1 MLCLKG
7 VGWVNR
13 CSLNTLAKTNKQTNK
28 QIMKLKVF
36 ISFLVLQVINVIRD
50 VTSVGSFFFNTFWIL
65 FHASYYLLFCP
76 LLYRWTSLAMKF
88 QKVHKAVI
96 IVLSSV
102 YYLLLSYISGCFFV
116 EESTLRFLLNF
127 CIAVPSQTSALL
139 WNIRGSY
146 LLNGCLAKKAQHCWL
161 TWRFHT
167 IHLLIIGLF
176 SSFFKAGRLV
186 VSFKSGRWAK
196 YELFALEVIIKN
208 FDCPFTIPLVGKS
221 AWLMFFC
228 VWDAWV
234 THRACK
240 EEHFIHWMHERCSN
254 FKSHLVYFVL
264 L

>member
-1 MLCLKG
+1 MDFTRYEVPKG
-7 VGWVNR
+7 TQGSHY
-13 CSLNTLAKTNKQTNK
+13 CPKFSL
-28 QIMKLKVF
+28 
-36 ISFLVLQVINVIRD
+36 
-50 VTSVGSFFFNTFWIL
+50 
-65 FHASYYLLFCP
+65 
-76 LLYRWTSLAMKF
+76 
-88 QKVHKAVI
+88 
-96 IVLSSV
+96 LS
-102 YYLLLSYISGCFFV
+102 SYISGCFFV

-146 LLNGCLAKKAQHCWL
+146 LLNGPLAKKAQHCWL

-176 SSFFKAGRLV
+176 SSFFKAGHLV